1 MANNQ
6 FVYRN
11 LNTGQDVARDSRSS
25 RFDALPQWVL
35 VAIPDDLG
43 KPQPVA
49 PVVEPPAVQ
58 PGLIGSSQVAG
69 PKAPVE
75 PVEPVAPVEPEEPV
89 EPVAL
94 VAPARNATKDEWVE
108 YALSVG
114 GDPAKVA
121 SMKRDDLIAEFGE

>member
-11 LNTGQDVARDSRSS
+11 LNTNQEVSRDERSA

-43 KPQPVA
+43 KEQPV
-49 PVVEPPAVQ
+49 VPPKADDTKT

-69 PKAPVE
+69 PKAPAKNA
-75 PVEPVAPVEPEEPV
+75 PKDDWIAYAVAKG
-89 EPVAL
+89 AD
-94 VAPARNATKDEWVE
+94 AD
-108 YALSVG
+108 
-114 GDPAKVA
+114 KVA
-121 SMKRDDLIAEFGE
+121 DMKRDDLIAEFGE

>member
-1 MANNQ
+1 MANTH

-11 LNTGQDVARDSRSS
+11 LNTNQEVSREERSA

-43 KPQPVA
+43 KEQPVA
-49 PVVEPPAVQ
+49 PPKPDDTKT

-69 PKAPVE
+69 GSASDKTEGEALKAPAKN
-75 PVEPVAPVEPEEPV
+75 AP
-89 EPVAL
+89 
-94 VAPARNATKDEWVE
+94 KDEWIE
-108 YALSVG
+108 YALAKG

-121 SMKRDDLIAEFGE
+121 DMRRDDLIAEFGE